1 VALMVRLK
9 SSELEAINQMP
20 RKLNHWH
27 EGHDMNSSSLQ
38 NAEEVGKGNKDYE
51 KGNNLLGTLT

>member
-1 VALMVRLK
+1 
-9 SSELEAINQMP
+9 MP

-27 EGHDMNSSSLQ
+27 EGHDMNSISLQ

-51 KGNNLLGTLT
+51 KGHNLLGNK